1 MAHRAHRVSGD
12 GFALV
17 GDAASFLDPFTG
29 EGIYEALR
37 GATLLAPVAD
47 AALRAGHLAAWRLAP
62 DGTARRR
69 ACWAKRQ
76 VSWLVQGFITTSA
89 LMNYATARLDRRPT
103 AALTL
108 AGVLA
113 DLYPARQGL
122 SPVFLARL
130 LWP

>member
-1 MAHRAHRVSGD
+1 
-12 GFALV
+12 
-17 GDAASFLDPFTG
+17 
-29 EGIYEALR
+29 
-37 GATLLAPVAD
+37 
-47 AALRAGHLAAWRLAP
+47 
-62 DGTARRR
+62 
-69 ACWAKRQ
+69 
-76 VSWLVQGFITTSA
+76 
-89 LMNYATARLDRRPT
+89 MNYATARLDRRPT